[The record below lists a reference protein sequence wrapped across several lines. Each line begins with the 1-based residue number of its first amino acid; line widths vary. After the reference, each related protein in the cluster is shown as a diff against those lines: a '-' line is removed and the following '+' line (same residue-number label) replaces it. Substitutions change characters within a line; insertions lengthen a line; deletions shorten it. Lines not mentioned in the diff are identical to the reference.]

1 MLKKNGV
8 IRGCTLLEDWFVKSP
23 PLHKL
28 KSSWRKR
35 YFVLAKSEALQS
47 FKKSVPSFFLIYWTG
62 KREKAKGARPIRII
76 PLDQSCQVKLTNH
89 PLNKE
94 KYPYVVSVAS
104 TEREYYLCA
113 DNDTTRILWHDT
125 MVQVVKAAQE
135 ADHLMFL
142 NMPIYEEI
150 PCAMN
155 TFHDDTDSNSGSSI
169 ESRRSS
175 EASFSSNDDLLQHR
189 QNAATP
195 FNEPTTLLT
204 SRYLMSRHSLPC
216 DDFAYHE
223 GFPPLP
229 TSIMNPRRSLPNA
242 HTAHLDRESASSA
255 SFDTPMSSSTDTY
268 IKMSPSNSYEF
279 STTENDSLTQLDQSD
294 SRQQNLRTLSLDSA
308 TLCKST
314 VDKHQTRSSSLVS
327 KPETELIGHNGKF
340 RPKKPARLSK
350 MFQQESLMNNPER
363 NVDFERSKLT
373 SSSNELSE
381 TSGGQCG
388 TFYDVPNKTDASKR
402 INFQD
407 VQIDLPQSSTVMLS
421 GNVLKVRTDKGE
433 FEVMIQH
440 AEDKEV
446 QGLEEKVANIEEVVL
461 KKEEN
466 KKEDDEEE
474 ELTTYL

>member
-28 KSSWRKR
+28 KSTWRKR
-35 YFVLAKSEALQS
+35 YFVLAKSESLQS
-47 FKKSVPSFFLIYWTG
+47 FKKSMPSFFLIYWTG
-62 KREKAKGARPIRII
+62 KREKAKGTRPIRII

-135 ADHLMFL
+135 ADYPMFL

-150 PCAMN
+150 PCAMK
-155 TFHDDTDSNSGSSI
+155 TFHDDTDSNSASSI
-169 ESRRSS
+169 
-175 EASFSSNDDLLQHR
+175 
-189 QNAATP
+189 
-195 FNEPTTLLT
+195 
-204 SRYLMSRHSLPC
+204 YLMSRHSLPC
-216 DDFAYHE
+216 DDLAYHE
-223 GFPPLP
+223 GFPLP

-242 HTAHLDRESASSA
+242 HTAYPDREPASST
-255 SFDTPMSSSTDTY
+255 SFDTSMSSLTDTY
-268 IKMSPSNSYEF
+268 IKMSPSTSYEC

-308 TLCKST
+308 TLCKSAM
-314 VDKHQTRSSSLVS
+314 VKHQTRSSSLVT
-327 KPETELIGHNGKF
+327 KPETWLIGHNSKF

-350 MFQQESLMNNPER
+350 IFQQESPMKNPKR

-373 SSSNELSE
+373 NSSNELSE
-381 TSGGQCG
+381 ASRDQCG
-388 TFYDVPNKTDASKR
+388 TFYDVPNKADASKR

-421 GNVLKVRTDKGE
+421 GNVLKVRTDRGE

-440 AEDKEV
+440 AEDKGV
-446 QGLEEKVANIEEVVL
+446 KGLEEKSANIDEVVL

-466 KKEDDEEE
+466 KKEEEEEE

>member
-28 KSSWRKR
+28 KSTWRKR
-35 YFVLAKSEALQS
+35 YFVLAKSESLQS
-47 FKKSVPSFFLIYWTG
+47 FKKSMPSFFLIYWTG
-62 KREKAKGARPIRII
+62 KREKAKGTRPIRII

-135 ADHLMFL
+135 ADYPMFL

-150 PCAMN
+150 PCAMK
-155 TFHDDTDSNSGSSI
+155 TFHDDTDSNSASSI

-189 QNAATP
+189 QKAATL
-195 FNEPTTLLT
+195 FNDPNTLLT

-216 DDFAYHE
+216 DDLAYHE
-223 GFPPLP
+223 GFPLP

-242 HTAHLDRESASSA
+242 HTAYPDREPASST
-255 SFDTPMSSSTDTY
+255 SFDTSMSSLTDTY
-268 IKMSPSNSYEF
+268 IKMSPSTSYEC

-308 TLCKST
+308 TLCKSAM
-314 VDKHQTRSSSLVS
+314 VKHQTRSSSLVT
-327 KPETELIGHNGKF
+327 KPETWLIGHNSKF

-350 MFQQESLMNNPER
+350 IFQQESPMKNPKR

-373 SSSNELSE
+373 NSSNELSE
-381 TSGGQCG
+381 ASRDQCG
-388 TFYDVPNKTDASKR
+388 TFYDVPNKADASKR

-421 GNVLKVRTDKGE
+421 GNVLKVRTDRGE

-440 AEDKEV
+440 AEDKGV
-446 QGLEEKVANIEEVVL
+446 KGLEEKSANIDEVVL

-466 KKEDDEEE
+466 KKEEEEEE